1 MNIFRKTSQQ
11 NSHFSVSWH
20 SASVSLKKKLRTLDP
35 PPLCLRACPQPLGF
49 FYAFPNQL
57 QPTLPAEKGRKVS
70 LHFCTVTGVYCSL
83 DTYSADKKKPEWF
96 NYNNFVPFHFLHN
109 PRLFFRVRP
118 LCWRPHRIL
127 SDIWLSPYTIIRYQ
141 RFWFGTPCKHC
152 HRIRLYGNVI
162 CICQV
167 ID

>member
-83 DTYSADKKKPEWF
+83 DTYSADKKNLNDLIIIILYLF
-96 NYNNFVPFHFLHN
+96 IFCIIQDCFSVFVHFAD
-109 PRLFFRVRP
+109 VR
-118 LCWRPHRIL
+118 IEFYQT
-127 SDIWLSPYTIIRYQ
+127 SDYPP
-141 RFWFGTPCKHC
+141 TP
-152 HRIRLYGNVI
+152 
-162 CICQV
+162 
-167 ID
+167 